1 MNYNNLDTRLPTRS
15 DVSRDFLSRIA
26 RVRAA
31 SLRARTHAE
40 KKALF
45 TPANARP

>member
-1 MNYNNLDTRLPTRS
+1 MTYSNLDTRLQTRPAI
-15 DVSRDFLSRIA
+15 SRDFLQRIA

-31 SLRARTHAE
+31 SRRARTHAE

-45 TPANARP
+45 TPARP

>member
-1 MNYNNLDTRLPTRS
+1 MNYSNLDTRLHSRP
-15 DVSRDFLSRIA
+15 DVSRDFLRRIA

-31 SLRARTHAE
+31 SRRARTHAE

-45 TPANARP
+45 TFTPARP